1 MPEFRDIAE
10 IKAYILARSH
20 TATSIAA
27 EKAYNIIHDVLEKYY
42 GFEPKYYIRTERLL
56 RSLVHPVVESTG
68 NGWIAKVYF
77 DTSQLDYPQGEVP
90 LKNGGYG
97 IATWDG
103 ETVLNA
109 AMLGSNTKTW
119 RNPTAIWTESEPILN
134 AEVLTILKRELNNA
148 GISVI

>member
-1 MPEFRDIAE
+1 MAEFRNIDE

-20 TATSIAA
+20 TATAIAA
-27 EKAYNIIHDVLEKYY
+27 GKAYDIIHDVLEKYY
-42 GFEPKYYIRTERLL
+42 GFEPDYYIRTERLL

-77 DTSQLDYPQGEVP
+77 DTSGLDYPQGQVP
-90 LKNGGYG
+90 LKGGGYG
-97 IATWDG
+97 YATWDG

-109 AMLGSNTKTW
+109 AMLGAKTKTW
-119 RNPTAIWTESEPILN
+119 RNPTKIWTESKPILD